1 MKWEDDHLW
10 QINPMFREK
19 AVELMEK
26 SRTLQV
32 PDGRLTPK
40 SFLQSSENWDDL
52 PVRIEAPGIAI
63 VTIDGP
69 IVRSSWWW
77 TSYETLCV
85 TFDRLRASSLVN
97 AVVLRFNSPGGTAA
111 GIKECVDSLDQLAT
125 AKLTVAQV
133 DGGCYSAAYMLA
145 SRCGTICC
153 PASDHI
159 GNIGTV
165 LSLYDYSD
173 LFKQAGIKP
182 VIKRT
187 GPIKGIG
194 IMGDK
199 ISPAQDE
206 FLQHLVDA
214 HFANFR
220 DAVISG
226 RGMSD
231 DEFAAVSDGRW
242 WLGSEAVDLKVSDR
256 VSTLKETVESIR
268 SQLAA

>member
-1 MKWEDDHLW
+1 MKWEDNHLW
-10 QINPMFREK
+10 QINPMFREQ
-19 AVELMEK
+19 ALELMEK
-26 SRTLQV
+26 SRTLQKEH
-32 PDGRLTPK
+32 RLNAK
-40 SFLQSSENWDDL
+40 AWLEVSDNWDDL

-69 IVRSSWWW
+69 IVRSSWWY
-77 TSYETLCV
+77 TSYETLCM
-85 TFDRLRASSLVN
+85 TFDRLRASSLIN
-97 AVVLRFNSPGGTAA
+97 AVVLRFNSPGGSAS
-111 GIKECVDSLDQLAT
+111 GIKECIDCLDQLAT

-145 SRCGTICC
+145 SRCGSICC
-153 PASDHI
+153 PSSDHI

-173 LFKQAGIKP
+173 LFKQSGIRP

-194 IMGDK
+194 ILGDK
-199 ISPAQDE
+199 ISPAQDA

-214 HFANFR
+214 HFVNFR
-220 DAVISG
+220 EAVITG

-231 DEFAAVSDGRW
+231 EEFDAVSDGRW
-242 WLGSEAVDLKVSDR
+242 WLGSEAVSLKVSDR
-256 VSTLKETVESIR
+256 VSTLKETIESIR
-268 SQLAA
+268 SQLAG